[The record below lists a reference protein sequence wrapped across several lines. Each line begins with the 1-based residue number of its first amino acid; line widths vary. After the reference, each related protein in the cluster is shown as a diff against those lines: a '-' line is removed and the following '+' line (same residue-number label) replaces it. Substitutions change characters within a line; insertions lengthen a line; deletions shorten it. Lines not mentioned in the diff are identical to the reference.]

1 MSLARRGYGAVGRVA
16 RPLRLLVGAI
26 ATLLVVS
33 IVTFALSNY
42 KSPEGVAR
50 SALGV
55 FATQEQLDA
64 YVEEHGLDRPLHE
77 RYTSWLGDT
86 LRGDLGTSQVTNR
99 PVLEE
104 IGPRLVRTVTLA
116 LGALLV
122 ALPISLALGVFMASR
137 PFSWSDRALLVGT
150 VSVAAMPE
158 FVIGVAVL
166 MLFGVQ
172 LGWLPVESTGI
183 EFGGFFSEVKAYVLP
198 ITALVIA
205 VIPYLARLT
214 RAALREA
221 LSAPYVQAAVLR
233 GLSRKRVIWNHAMR
247 QAAVPL
253 ASAVAIT
260 FINLLTGVVV
270 IENVFAFPGI
280 GQSLVDAISNGDAV
294 SIQAIVLVMGAAII
308 SINLAADVLVTRF
321 DPRLRVRR

>member
-1 MSLARRGYGAVGRVA
+1 MSLSHRENRATELKLRIG
-16 RPLRLLVGAI
+16 RLLPLLLGA
-26 ATLLVVS
+26 AVTLLLVS
-33 IVTFALSNY
+33 MVTFALSNY

-50 SALGV
+50 SALGI

-64 YVEEHGLDRPLHE
+64 YIAEHGLDRPLPE
-77 RYTSWLGDT
+77 RYASWLADT

-99 PVLEE
+99 PVLDE
-104 IGPRLVRTVTLA
+104 IGPRLIRTVTLA
-116 LGALLV
+116 LAALLI
-122 ALPISLALGVFMASR
+122 ALPLSLALGVFMAAR
-137 PFSWSDRALLVGT
+137 PFSWSDRGLLVGT

-158 FVIGVAVL
+158 FVIGVALL
-166 MLFGVQ
+166 MLFGVE
-172 LGWLPVESTGI
+172 LGWLPVDSTGI
-183 EFGGFFSEVKAYVLP
+183 EFGGLRSEVKAYVLP
-198 ITALVIA
+198 TMALVIA

-233 GLSRKRVIWNHAMR
+233 GLPRGRVIWNHAMR

-260 FINLLTGVVV
+260 FINLLTGVIV
-270 IENVFAFPGI
+270 IENVFAFPGV

-294 SIQAIVLVMGAAII
+294 SVQAIVLIMGAGIIAI
-308 SINLAADVLVTRF
+308 NVAADVLVTHLTRA
-321 DPRLRVRR
+321 